1 MASTKDIIE
10 INISRETRGV
20 SRQGFGTPF
29 FLGLHANFPERVRS
43 YTSIDGVAED
53 FNTESLE
60 YEAAQR
66 FFGQQLEPTIIK
78 IGRQKVDTI
87 DFTIDVANNA
97 TYTITIDGVDVTFVS
112 DADATAEEIAAGLE
126 TEHGN
131 AGATGTLTDN
141 LDGTFS
147 FTPADT
153 DSPDVKFTTNLN
165 ATFNTTESITDAI
178 TANRTADSDWYF
190 LTAYTHANQDIQD
203 LAAYAETQTVIYG
216 TSYNGTDAL
225 DAQDETDPGSV
236 LQGLN
241 YSRTF
246 IIYAEDPSQYP
257 ECAIIGLQA
266 PKDPGSTTWKFKTV
280 TGVTASDLTTTQSLT
295 LKGSKFDYGKGYN
308 TIEPTGGRDIFAE
321 GRMVNSEF
329 CDIIRFADFIEARM
343 REEIY
348 LTLVN
353 SEKVPYT
360 SSGFAIIEGRMRQV
374 LQQGVTVGGLVD
386 FSVTVPNPRNLP
398 TNSRINRVA
407 EDFEFTGTLAGAV
420 HFVEIQG
427 RLVV

>member
-87 DFTIDVANNA
+87 DFAIDVANNA
-97 TYTITIDGVDVTFVS
+97 TYTLTIDGTEVTFVS
-112 DADATAEEIAAGLE
+112 DADATAEEISAGLAA
-126 TEHGN
+126 EHTS
-131 AGATGTLTDN
+131 AGATGTLVDN
-141 LDGTFS
+141 TGSLT

-153 DSPDVKFTTNLN
+153 DSPDVQFTSNLN

-321 GRMVNSEF
+321 GRVVNSEF
-329 CDIIRFADFIEARM
+329 IDIVRFSDFIEARM

-360 SSGFAIIEGRMRQV
+360 DAGFALIEGKMRQV
-374 LQQGVTVGGLVD
+374 LNQGIDVGGLVD
-386 FSVTVPNPRNLP
+386 FNIIVPNPRALP

-407 EDFEFTGTLAGAV
+407 EDFEFTATLAGAT
-420 HFVEIQG
+420 HFVEIVG
-427 RLVV
+427 RLQV

>member
-87 DFTIDVANNA
+87 DFTIDVANSA
-97 TYTITIDGVDVTFVS
+97 TYTITIDGVDVSFVS
-112 DADATAEEIAAGLE
+112 DTDATAAEIAAGLAAAH
-126 TEHGN
+126 TS

-141 LDGTFS
+141 LDDTLT

-153 DSPDVKFTTNLN
+153 DNPDVQFTTNLN

-190 LTAYTHANQDIQD
+190 LTAYTHVNQDIQD

-216 TSYNGTDAL
+216 TSYTGTDAT
-225 DAQDETDPGSV
+225 DAQDETDPGSI
-236 LQGLN
+236 LQDLN

-246 IIYAEDPSQYP
+246 IIYAEDPSQFP

-266 PKDPGSTTWKFKTV
+266 PKDPGSTNWKFKTV

-329 CDIIRFADFIEARM
+329 IDIIRGADWVEARM

-353 SEKVPYT
+353 TEKVSYT
-360 SSGFAIIEGRMRQV
+360 EEGFALIESQMRKILNQAV
-374 LQQGVTVGGLVD
+374 DVD
-386 FSVTVPNPRNLP
+386 FLTSFTVTVPNPRALP

-407 EDFEFTGTLAGAV
+407 EDFEFTGVLSGSV
-420 HFVEIQG
+420 NFVEISG